1 LISEKKPR
9 TNMTSPDEYIYEF
22 GPYRLDPAEQQ
33 LLRNRKAIPLPPKVF
48 ATLLVLVQNSGRVV
62 AKDELL
68 ERVWPDSFV
77 DESSLA
83 QNISI
88 LRKALGEGP
97 GVPKYT
103 ETVPKR
109 GYRFVADVKIVGRSE
124 GKLDSRQPIV
134 QNGFDR
140 VFGSSVS
147 NKTVVV
153 LPFRRLHPQVSDDG
167 LLGLAM
173 ADSIITALN
182 VLKQL
187 TVLPTSVIFKYT
199 NRKSDPS
206 VIGRNLGA
214 ELVVDGTVQQAG
226 ECIRVTVQLIRVRGE
241 IALWSGKFDAK
252 LSDLFVLQDSISEQ
266 VAKVLVSIVGGI
278 KQSYMK
284 RRSTESVEAY
294 QHYIKGRFFWDK
306 RTEEDLRK
314 SIQYFQSA
322 IDLDPDYA
330 LAHAGMADSYS
341 ILAEYL
347 FLPPA
352 DAFRKATAAAEHAVK
367 VDYKLAEAHSSL
379 AEVKFFYERDWVSAE
394 EEFKLAIELDPNN
407 AVTRHMYAWFLLTQE
422 KLDEASEEFRRAREL
437 DPLSLVYST
446 TIGLPFYYK
455 RQYNRAI
462 KLYRDVLEMNPD
474 YKIANYY
481 LGSALLHKGD
491 FSDARVA
498 FRNAY
503 KAEQLQ
509 QITALM
515 GFTYAVMGKRD
526 AAIKELK
533 KLKALSKA
541 RYISPYNI
549 ALIYSGLGEVN
560 EALGWLERAYKEGA
574 AWLVFLKIDPG
585 FDRLRSESRFTD
597 LLTRVGFDS

>member
-1 LISEKKPR
+1 
-9 TNMTSPDEYIYEF
+9 MTFPDDYIYEF
-22 GPYRLDPAEQQ
+22 GPYRLDPAEQL

-68 ERVWPDSFV
+68 EKVWPDSFV

-97 GVPKYT
+97 GAAKYT

-109 GYRFVADVKIVGRSE
+109 GYRFVADVKTVSRSE
-124 GKLDSRQPIV
+124 GKSESRKPVLQNSFDPI
-134 QNGFDR
+134 G
-140 VFGSSVS
+140 GSSIS
-147 NKTVVV
+147 NRIVVV
-153 LPFRRLHPQVSDDG
+153 LPFRRLHPQSNDDG

-173 ADSIITALN
+173 ADSIITSLN

-187 TVLPTSVIFKYT
+187 TALPTSVIFKYT
-199 NRKSDPS
+199 GRKSDPS

-214 ELVVDGTVQQAG
+214 EVVIDGTVQQSN
-226 ECIRVTVQLIRVRGE
+226 ERIRVTVQLIRVRGE
-241 IALWSGKFDAK
+241 IVLWSGKFDGR
-252 LSDLFVLQDSISEQ
+252 LSDLFALQDSIAEQ
-266 VAKVLVSIVGGI
+266 VIKVLVSIAGGV
-278 KQSYMK
+278 KQNNVK

-306 RTEEDLRK
+306 RTEDDLQK
-314 SIQYFQSA
+314 SIQYFQAA

-330 LAHAGMADSYS
+330 LPYTGIADSYS

-352 DAFRKATAAAEHAVK
+352 EAFRKATAAAERAVQA
-367 VDYKLAEAHSSL
+367 DHKLAEAHSSL
-379 AEVKFFYERDWVSAE
+379 AEARFFGERDWVSAE
-394 EEFKLAIELDPNN
+394 AEFKLAIELDPNN

-422 KLDEASEEFRRAREL
+422 KLDEASEEFRRAREI

-446 TIGLPFYYK
+446 TIGLPFYYR

-462 KLYRDVLEMNPD
+462 KLCHDVLEMNPD

-491 FSDARVA
+491 FSEALVA
-498 FRNAY
+498 FKKAY

-515 GFTYAVMGKRD
+515 GFTYAVMGKRE
-526 AAIKELK
+526 AAMKELK
-533 KLKALSKA
+533 KLQALSKE
-541 RYISPYNI
+541 RYVSPYNI
-549 ALIYSGLGEVN
+549 ALIYSGLREIN
-560 EALGWLERAYKEGA
+560 QALKWLEKAYAEGA

-585 FDRLRSESRFTD
+585 FDRLRSEPRFMD
-597 LLTRVGFDS
+597 LLKRVGFD